1 MAQQVRQSRLF
12 AAEDYTAVYESY
24 VNANFQAYDFDTIR
38 SAMVEY
44 VRNTYPENYSDWV
57 ESSEFVALLDV
68 VAQFGHNL
76 AYRLDL
82 NSRNN
87 FLSTAQRQDSVL
99 KLAEFLGYQPRRN
112 LPAFG
117 DLKIVSIK
125 TNETVIGSLGTSLG
139 GQEIRYET
147 TSGVTNI
154 DDFLNVMNAVLAPSN
169 QFGSPRKQATINNV
183 ITQFYNLNNVA
194 DQIIFS
200 FSGTVLGSTSPF
212 TAIGVDYNST
222 QRTVIESEPNPAG
235 AFTITYRNDGKG
247 IGSAGTGFFVGFKQ
261 GSLQYKDFVVE
272 NSIGGLTLDIDVNN
286 INQTDVWVQSI
297 DQDGYVLKSWTKVD
311 AVYGNNAI
319 YNTVENGIRDIFAVK
334 TRANNQ
340 ISVQFPDE
348 HFGNV
353 PRDIIRVWYRVS
365 ENSTYVLRPDDV
377 SGKKITVQYVGADG
391 NTYSAT
397 LGLQLKANVSTA
409 SISESIDSI
418 KTNAPRVY
426 ATQDRMITAQDYNSL
441 LLTQSDA
448 IAKLK
453 SINRTH
459 SGHSR
464 YVDLNDPTGV
474 YTGVRMYATDGTLA
488 REEKTKQTFVT
499 TSNANE
505 LFESSIRPI
514 LADDEV
520 VNLYYDKFHGTFE
533 RLEAEGTD
541 TWIAGTAYAIG
552 DIVFQGG
559 YRFRCIQA
567 HTSYVWQL
575 DYYDSVYW
583 EVEATT
589 TWLTATS
596 YSVDDVVIYAGH
608 RFICIQ
614 AHTSTTWTAD
624 SNNWRRDA
632 WIWSTVGIANAGTVS
647 GYFYNAIDV
656 GATVARVG
664 KTQTNFLKYITV
676 GAVAK
681 FTYNGEVYWAKISN
695 IFADGL
701 GVDSSSGTPTGRTAN
716 LLNGAIALD
725 AIVPSG
731 ATLDMVYPAFN
742 RQFTAGEREV
752 ITTFINAKQKFGLI
766 YDYYNG
772 TWDVLSTQPSP
783 SDANLEFPHRFVFDS
798 TNTTLDNNWMV
809 LVEYDDSVENV
820 DKYIITSR
828 VVRFSVASDQIE
840 FSNISNE
847 FLLTETSKKKAR
859 DLIQIINANAEATGM
874 VASVTATFYV
884 YGYEF
889 ESNGTQTGLYNT
901 NKVIVTLQD
910 NNNDDRPDDPD
921 SFRNVVRGENDSV
934 SSLRFDWTHIPASNE
949 LVDPSFSNMIDVFV
963 LTRQYDTLYRNWLND
978 TRNDLSEPLAP
989 TIDELNQTFNQVTSK
1004 KAMSDTIIYRPVK
1017 YRVLFGPKANT
1028 NLQAKFRIIKVL
1040 GVKLTDNEVKNKV
1053 VEAIYSFFDIENWDF
1068 GETFYFTELAAYV
1081 HKELPG
1087 VISSFVI
1094 VPEGADSVFGDLF
1107 QITPAS
1113 DEMFIPDVSVTDIDI
1128 IDNITQQNIRAN

>member
-24 VNANFQAYDFDTIR
+24 VNANFQAFDFDTIR
-38 SAMVEY
+38 SAMVDY
-44 VRNTYPENYSDWV
+44 VRNTYPENYNDWV

-139 GQEIRYET
+139 GQEIRYES

-154 DDFLNVMNAVLAPSN
+154 DDFLNVINAVLAPSN

-183 ITQFYNLNNVA
+183 ITQFYNLNNTA
-194 DQIIFS
+194 DQITFA

-212 TAIGVDYNST
+212 TAVGVDYNST
-222 QRTVIESEPNPAG
+222 QRTVIESEPNPSS

-247 IGSAGTGFFVGFKQ
+247 LGSAGTGFFVGFKQ
-261 GSLQYKDFVVE
+261 GSLQYKDFAIE
-272 NSIGGLTLDIDVNN
+272 NSIGGLTLDIDINN
-286 INQTDVWVQSI
+286 INQTDVWVQTI
-297 DQDGYVLKSWTKVD
+297 DQDGFVLKSWTKVD
-311 AVYGNNAI
+311 AAYGNNAI

-340 ISVQFPDE
+340 ISVQFPDDN
-348 HFGNV
+348 FGNI

-365 ENSTYVLRPDDV
+365 ENSTFVLRPDDIA
-377 SGKKITVQYVGADG
+377 GKKITVQYVGADG

-397 LGLQLKANVSTA
+397 LGLQLKSNVSTA
-409 SISESIDSI
+409 SISESMDSI

-464 YVDLNDPTGV
+464 YVDLNDPTGL
-474 YTGVRMYATDGTLA
+474 YTSVRMYATDGTLA
-488 REEKTKQTFVT
+488 REEKTKQKFVT

-541 TWIAGTAYAIG
+541 TWASGVDYLIN
-552 DIVFQGG
+552 DEVFQGG
-559 YRFRCIQA
+559 YHYRCTVA
-567 HTSYVWQL
+567 HTSDVWQH
-575 DYYDSVYW
+575 DYYDSAYW
-583 EVEATT
+583 LRLSTT
-589 TWLTATS
+589 TWITATS
-596 YSVDDVVIYAGH
+596 YAVDEVVIYAGH

-614 AHTSTTWTAD
+614 AHTSTDWTAD
-624 SNNWRRDA
+624 SANWRRDA
-632 WIWSTVGIANAGTVS
+632 WVWSTVGLANAGTVS
-647 GYFYNAIDV
+647 GYFYNAIDTGV
-656 GATVARVG
+656 TRVG
-664 KTQTNFLKYITV
+664 VSQTNYLKYITV
-676 GAVAK
+676 GAVCK
-681 FTYNGEVYWAKISN
+681 FTHEGQDYWAKISN
-695 IFADGL
+695 VFADGL
-701 GVDSSSGTPTGRTAN
+701 GVDSSSGIPTGRTAD

-731 ATLDMVYPAFN
+731 AILDMIYPAFN

-752 ITTFINAKQKFGLI
+752 ITAFINAKQKFGLI
-766 YDYYNG
+766 YDYKNG

-783 SDANLEFPHRFVFDS
+783 SDFDLAFPERFIFDS
-798 TNTTLDNNWMV
+798 TNTGLDNNWII
-809 LVEYDDSVENV
+809 LVEYDDSTADV
-820 DKYIITSR
+820 DKYIITTR

-840 FSNISNE
+840 FSNITNE
-847 FLLTETSKKKAR
+847 FLLDEASKKKSR
-859 DLIQIINANAEATGM
+859 DTIQIINANEGSTSQ
-874 VASVTATFYV
+874 VAVVSATFYV

-889 ESNGTQTGLYNT
+889 TSDGVQTGLYNT

-910 NNNDDRPDDPD
+910 NNNDDRPDNPE
-921 SFRNVVRGENDSV
+921 SFRNVVRGEYDELSP
-934 SSLRFDWTHIPASNE
+934 LRFEWKHIPASNE
-949 LVDPSFSNMIDVFV
+949 LVDPSFSNLIDVFV

-989 TIDELNQTFNQVTSK
+989 TIDELNQSFSQIQSK

-1028 NLQAKFRIIKVL
+1028 NLQAKFRVIKVL

-1053 VEAIYSFFDIENWDF
+1053 VEAVYSFFNIENWDF

-1087 VISSFVI
+1087 ILSSFVI